1 MTGLRT
7 ATPLPHRLEFVAD
20 RNGVIWVNDSKA
32 TNVAATRSALESL
45 LLPTVLLLGGVD
57 KGEDFRALVP
67 PGANIRA
74 ILAYGAAGPR
84 IVREVG
90 KAVLVEGDLESVI
103 QRAATLA
110 EPGDLILLSPACSS
124 FDMFDNYEERGRL
137 FTALACGSV

>member
-1 MTGLRT
+1 M
-7 ATPLPHRLEFVAD
+7 
-20 RNGVIWVNDSKA
+20 
-32 TNVAATRSALESL
+32 
-45 LLPTVLLLGGVD
+45 
-57 KGEDFRALVP
+57 P

>member
-1 MTGLRT
+1 
-7 ATPLPHRLEFVAD
+7 
-20 RNGVIWVNDSKA
+20 
-32 TNVAATRSALESL
+32 
-45 LLPTVLLLGGVD
+45 
-57 KGEDFRALVP
+57 
-67 PGANIRA
+67 
-74 ILAYGAAGPR
+74 
-84 IVREVG
+84 VG